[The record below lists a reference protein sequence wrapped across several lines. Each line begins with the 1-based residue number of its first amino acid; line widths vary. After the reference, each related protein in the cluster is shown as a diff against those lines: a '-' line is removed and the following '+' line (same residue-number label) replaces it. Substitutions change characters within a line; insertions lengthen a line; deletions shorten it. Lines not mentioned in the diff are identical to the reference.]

1 MSDTVIEFSV
11 TMLVLLGLAIVLSL
25 IFKTII
31 IFDYE
36 RGVVYRNGKFHRILS
51 PGLHWLFAR
60 LETAQKVDI
69 RKRFITIPGQEVLSA
84 DNVNIKVSVVAVYH
98 IEDPYKALTNTAS
111 YMESLYLILQLGLRD
126 LFSSTPIEELLTKRP
141 EMSKQLFEKTTQ
153 QVSEIGLV
161 LLSADIKDFMFP
173 GDLKNIFAQIV
184 NARNEG
190 LAALERARGESAA
203 LRNLANAAK
212 VLENN
217 PALLQLRI
225 LQAIE
230 SKGGNTIVFSTPQE
244 IPGLLPVTTK
254 KK

>member
-1 MSDTVIEFSV
+1 MSSIIIDFFIIVIV
-11 TMLVLLGLAIVLSL
+11 VLGIAFVASL
-25 IFKTII
+25 FPKRIT

-36 RGVVYRNGKFHRILS
+36 RGVVYRSGKFHRILS
-51 PGLHWLFAR
+51 PGAYWLFQR
-60 LETAQKVDI
+60 FDTMQKVDI
-69 RKRFITIPGQEVLSA
+69 RTRFITIPGQEVLSA
-84 DNVNIKVSVVAVYH
+84 DNINVKVSIAASYR
-98 IEDPYKALTNTAS
+98 IEEPYKALTNTVS
-111 YMESLYLILQLGLRD
+111 YTESLYMVLQLGLRD
-126 LFSSTPIEELLTKRP
+126 LFSSTPIDELLAKRADI
-141 EMSKQLFEKTTQ
+141 SKQLFEKISS
-153 QVSEIGLV
+153 QVADLGLV

-173 GDLKNIFAQIV
+173 GDLKSIFAQIV

-212 VLENN
+212 LLENN
-217 PALLQLRI
+217 PSLLQLRI

-244 IPGLLPVTTK
+244 IPGLIPVSTK